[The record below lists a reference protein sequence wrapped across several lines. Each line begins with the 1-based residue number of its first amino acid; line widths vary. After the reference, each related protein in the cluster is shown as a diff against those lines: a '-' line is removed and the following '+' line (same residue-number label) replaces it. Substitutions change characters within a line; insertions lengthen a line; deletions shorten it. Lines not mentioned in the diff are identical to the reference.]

1 MPVILN
7 KVMPRGP
14 KKERNFPELIAKV
27 NALYEAAFKDDPLVT
42 FHDTYAL
49 FVNAEQSVN
58 KDEFPDLLHPN
69 EAGYAKWTAAL
80 QPIFEKLK
88 LSDPAAK

>member
-1 MPVILN
+1 
-7 KVMPRGP
+7 MPRGA
-14 KKERNFPELIAKV
+14 KKERDFPALIPKL
-27 NALYEAAFKDDPLVT
+27 NALYAAAFKDDPLVT
-42 FHDTYAL
+42 FQDSYAL

-69 EAGYAKWTAAL
+69 GAGYAKWTAAL

-88 LSDPAAK
+88 LSGPTVSK